1 MSDTLTEQEAEAFRQ
16 KCNDFL
22 ETYAFKPGQG
32 IPTYEDQKAFL
43 AAAAGAGLA
52 GVVHDLERGRLD
64 PDATVLVPVTG
75 VTRA

>member
-32 IPTYEDQKAFL
+32 IPTYEDKKAFL

-52 GVVHDLERGRLD
+52 GTAYPEEYGGGGYSQAHDKIWR
-64 PDATVLVPVTG
+64 
-75 VTRA
+75 